1 MIMPDV
7 SEERGQ
13 LALLNAVAE
22 SIHKNR
28 GKKHQNLDGV
38 R

>member
-7 SEERGQ
+7 SEEQGK
-13 LALLNAVAE
+13 LALLNAVVE
-22 SIHKNR
+22 SMHRNQ